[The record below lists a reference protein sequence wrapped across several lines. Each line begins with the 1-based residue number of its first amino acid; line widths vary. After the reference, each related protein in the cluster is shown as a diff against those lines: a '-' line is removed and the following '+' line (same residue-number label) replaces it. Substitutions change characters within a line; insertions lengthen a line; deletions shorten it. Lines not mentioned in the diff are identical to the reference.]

1 MGGLYIQSKMIELI
15 TRDYAHLLLEDAL
28 KLNPGKWG
36 KHSYNVAMA
45 AEQIAKK
52 MGDLDS
58 DKAYIFGLLHDIGRR
73 YGVSHIKHVYDGML
87 YMEDLGYRDVAR
99 ICLTHSFPVKN
110 IYSYSGAFDLSTDK
124 LVFLESKL
132 ASIEYDDYDR
142 LIQLCDAI
150 ASADGFCILEVRL
163 IDVAI
168 RNGINEYSIEKW
180 KRFIDLKNYFDE
192 KCNLNIYN
200 LLGII

>member
-1 MGGLYIQSKMIELI
+1 MQKKFI
-15 TRDYAHLLLEDAL
+15 TRDYAVVLLEDSL

-36 KHSYNVAMA
+36 KHSYNVAGS

-52 MGDLDS
+52 IGYLNS

-87 YMEDLGYRDVAR
+87 YMEDLGYPDIAR

-110 IYSYSGAFDLSTDK
+110 IYSYNGKLDLSEDK
-124 LVFLESKL
+124 LFFLESRL

-168 RNGINEYSIEKW
+168 RNGN
-180 KRFIDLKNYFDE
+180 
-192 KCNLNIYN
+192 
-200 LLGII
+200 

>member
-1 MGGLYIQSKMIELI
+1 MIEFM
-15 TRDYAHLLLEDAL
+15 TKDYAKMLLEEAL

-45 AEQIAKK
+45 AERIAKK
-52 MGDLDS
+52 TTYLDS
-58 DKAYIFGLLHDIGRR
+58 NIAYIFGLLHDIGRR
-73 YGVSHIKHVYDGML
+73 YGFGHIKHVYDGVL
-87 YMEDLGYRDVAR
+87 YMKDMGYPDVAR

-110 IYSYSGAFDLSTDK
+110 IYSYSGEFDLSKDK
-124 LVFLESKL
+124 LLFLENLL

-150 ASADGFCILEVRL
+150 ASSEGFCILEVRL

-168 RNGINEYSIEKW
+168 RNGINKYSIEKW
-180 KRFIDLKNYFDE
+180 KKFIDLKSYFDE

-200 LLGII
+200 LLGVI